1 MGKTDKDILTTAET
15 AKILGVSVRTA
26 QLLIEGGSVPSWK
39 TPGGHRRVYRA
50 DVMGLIERPA
60 TGAPGAPPASATV
73 IIVAPSERL
82 AHYDRLFAGMAE
94 CMVEAVDNVHRALFA
109 IGSVRPHAIIVDLEP
124 PDAER
129 VRLLHSLSANPS
141 LGHSRILAVAATGTI
156 ARVELP
162 GRVVP
167 VETAEQ
173 AAAAIRVSLT
183 DTGPPIPPPA
193 ETLFPIALNESQ
205 RLVALE
211 RSGLLDT
218 LPEEAFDR
226 LTWLA
231 ARTLDAPI
239 ALLTLLTPT
248 RQWFKSRIGLD
259 APETPRSWAFCNHT
273 ILQKGV
279 FAVEDLSGD
288 PRFAANPAVAGDLGF
303 RFYAGAPVHDNEG
316 FTVGSL
322 CIIDRRPRTLDDGE
336 RRALMALAALASDE
350 VRLRSTERQLRD
362 ALRTAEWQTPGQGH
376 IAPVAPA
383 GPEGGSR
390 SHRGRPARGRQR
402 S

>member
-50 DVMGLIERPA
+50 DVMALIERPA
-60 TGAPGAPPASATV
+60 PGAPGSPLPSATV
-73 IIVAPSERL
+73 ILVASSERL
-82 AHYDRLFAGMAE
+82 AHYDRLFAGIPE
-94 CMVEAVDNVHRALFA
+94 CTVEAFDNVHRALFA
-109 IGSVRPHAIIVDLEP
+109 IGSVRPHAIIVDLAP

-141 LGHSRILAVAATGTI
+141 LGHSRILAVAAAGAI
-156 ARVELP
+156 ASGALP

-173 AAAAIRVSLT
+173 AAAAIRVSLI
-183 DTGPPIPPPA
+183 DTGTPTPPPA
-193 ETLFPIALNESQ
+193 EALFPIALNESQ

-231 ARTLDAPI
+231 SRNLDAPI

-248 RQWFKSRIGLD
+248 RQWFKSRIGVD

-279 FAVEDLSGD
+279 FAVENLPGD

-303 RFYAGAPVHDNEG
+303 RFYAGAPVHDGEG

-322 CIIDRRPRTLDDGE
+322 CIIDRKPRKLDDGE
-336 RRALMALAALASDE
+336 RRTLMALAALASDE
-350 VRLRSTERQLRD
+350 VRLRAIERQLRD
-362 ALRTAEWQTPGQGH
+362 ALGKAERQTAGH
-376 IAPVAPA
+376 GHSAPVAPA
-383 GPEGGSR
+383 GP
-390 SHRGRPARGRQR
+390 ARLPDRL
-402 S
+402 

>member
-50 DVMGLIERPA
+50 DVMALIERPA
-60 TGAPGAPPASATV
+60 PGAPGAPLPSATV
-73 IIVAPSERL
+73 ILVASSERL
-82 AHYDRLFAGMAE
+82 GHYERLFAGIPE
-94 CMVEAVDNVHRALFA
+94 CTVEAFDNVHRALFA
-109 IGSVRPHAIIVDLEP
+109 IGSVRPHAIIVDLAP

-141 LGHSRILAVAATGTI
+141 LGHSRILAVAAAAAI
-156 ARVELP
+156 ASGDLP

-173 AAAAIRVSLT
+173 AAAAIRVSLI
-183 DTGPPIPPPA
+183 DTGTPTPPPA
-193 ETLFPIALNESQ
+193 EALFPIALNESQ

-231 ARTLDAPI
+231 SRSLDAPI

-279 FAVEDLSGD
+279 FAVENLPND
-288 PRFAANPAVAGDLGF
+288 PRFATNPAVAGDLGF
-303 RFYAGAPVHDNEG
+303 RFYAGAPVHDGEG

-322 CIIDRRPRTLDDGE
+322 CIIDRKPRKLDDSE
-336 RRALMALAALASDE
+336 RRTLMALAALASDE
-350 VRLRSTERQLRD
+350 VRLRAIERQLRD
-362 ALRTAEWQTPGQGH
+362 ALGKAERQTAGQGH
-376 IAPVAPA
+376 TVPAAPA
-383 GPEGGSR
+383 GP
-390 SHRGRPARGRQR
+390 ARLPDRV
-402 S
+402 

>member
-1 MGKTDKDILTTAET
+1 MGKTDKEILTTAET

-50 DVMGLIERPA
+50 DVMGLIERPVP
-60 TGAPGAPPASATV
+60 GALGAPPASATV

-82 AHYDRLFAGMAE
+82 THYDRLFAGVAE

-129 VRLLHSLSANPS
+129 VRLLHSLCANPS
-141 LGHSRILAVAATGTI
+141 LGHSRILAVAATDTI
-156 ARVELP
+156 ASAALP

-183 DTGPPIPPPA
+183 DTGAPIPPPA

-248 RQWFKSRIGLD
+248 RQWFKSRIGVD

-279 FAVEDLSGD
+279 FAVDDLPND

-303 RFYAGAPVHDNEG
+303 RFYAGAPVHDGEG

-362 ALRTAEWQTPGQGH
+362 ALRKAERQTPG
-376 IAPVAPA
+376 
-383 GPEGGSR
+383 
-390 SHRGRPARGRQR
+390 
-402 S
+402 

>member
-50 DVMGLIERPA
+50 DVMALIERPA
-60 TGAPGAPPASATV
+60 PGAPGAPLPSATV
-73 IIVAPSERL
+73 ILVASSERL
-82 AHYDRLFAGMAE
+82 AHYDRLFAGIPE
-94 CMVEAVDNVHRALFA
+94 CTVEAFDNVHRALFA
-109 IGSVRPHAIIVDLEP
+109 IGSVRPHAIIVDLAP

-141 LGHSRILAVAATGTI
+141 LGHSRILAVAAAGTI
-156 ARVELP
+156 ASGALP

-173 AAAAIRVSLT
+173 AAAAIRVSQI
-183 DTGPPIPPPA
+183 DTGTPTPPPA
-193 ETLFPIALNESQ
+193 DTLFPIALNESQ

-231 ARTLDAPI
+231 SRNLDAPI

-248 RQWFKSRIGLD
+248 RQWFKSRIGVD

-279 FAVEDLSGD
+279 FAVENLPGD

-303 RFYAGAPVHDNEG
+303 RFYAGAPVHDGEG

-322 CIIDRRPRTLDDGE
+322 CIIDRKPRTLDDGE
-336 RRALMALAALASDE
+336 KRTLMALAALASDE
-350 VRLRSTERQLRD
+350 VRLRAIERQLRD
-362 ALRTAEWQTPGQGH
+362 ALGKAERQTAGH
-376 IAPVAPA
+376 GHSA
-383 GPEGGSR
+383 
-390 SHRGRPARGRQR
+390 
-402 S
+402 

>member
-60 TGAPGAPPASATV
+60 PGAPGAPLPSATV
-73 IIVAPSERL
+73 ILVAPSERL
-82 AHYDRLFAGMAE
+82 AHHDRLFAGIPE
-94 CMVEAVDNVHRALFA
+94 CTVEAFDNVHRALFA

-129 VRLLHSLSANPS
+129 ERLLHSLCANPS
-141 LGHSRILAVAATGTI
+141 LGHSRILAIATAGTI
-156 ARVELP
+156 ASADLP
-162 GRVVP
+162 GRVVC

-173 AAAAIRVSLT
+173 AAAAIRVSLIDAGTPAPPT
-183 DTGPPIPPPA
+183 DA
-193 ETLFPIALNESQ
+193 LFPIALNESQ

-231 ARTLDAPI
+231 SRTLDAPI

-259 APETPRSWAFCNHT
+259 TPETPRSWAFCNHT
-273 ILQKGV
+273 ILQKAV
-279 FAVEDLSGD
+279 FSVENLPSD

-303 RFYAGAPVHDNEG
+303 RFYAGAPVHDSEG

-322 CIIDRRPRTLDDGE
+322 CIIDRKPRKLDDGE
-336 RRALMALAALASDE
+336 RRTLMALAALASDE
-350 VRLRSTERQLRD
+350 VRLRAVERQLRD
-362 ALRTAEWQTPGQGH
+362 ALGKAQRHGAGQGH
-376 IAPVAPA
+376 SVPAVPA
-383 GPEGGSR
+383 GE
-390 SHRGRPARGRQR
+390 ARG
-402 S
+402 

>member
-60 TGAPGAPPASATV
+60 PGAPGAPLPSATV
-73 IIVAPSERL
+73 ILVASSERL
-82 AHYDRLFAGMAE
+82 AHYDRLFAGIPE
-94 CMVEAVDNVHRALFA
+94 CTVEAFDNVHRALFA
-109 IGSVRPHAIIVDLEP
+109 IGSVRPHAIIVDLAP

-141 LGHSRILAVAATGTI
+141 LGHSRILAVAAAGAI
-156 ARVELP
+156 ASGDLP

-173 AAAAIRVSLT
+173 AAAAIRVSLI
-183 DTGPPIPPPA
+183 DTGTPTPPPA
-193 ETLFPIALNESQ
+193 EALFPIALNESQ

-231 ARTLDAPI
+231 SRTLDAPI

-248 RQWFKSRIGLD
+248 RQWFKSRIGVD

-273 ILQKGV
+273 ILQKAV
-279 FAVEDLSGD
+279 FSVENLPSD

-303 RFYAGAPVHDNEG
+303 RFYAGAPVHDGEG

-322 CIIDRRPRTLDDGE
+322 CIIDRKPRKLDDGE
-336 RRALMALAALASDE
+336 RRTLMALAALASDE
-350 VRLRSTERQLRD
+350 VRLRAIERQLRN
-362 ALRTAEWQTPGQGH
+362 ALGKAERHTAGQGH
-376 IAPVAPA
+376 SAPAAPA
-383 GPEGGSR
+383 GP
-390 SHRGRPARGRQR
+390 ARLPDRV
-402 S
+402 

>member
-1 MGKTDKDILTTAET
+1 M
-15 AKILGVSVRTA
+15 SVRTA

-50 DVMGLIERPA
+50 DVMALIERPA
-60 TGAPGAPPASATV
+60 PGAPGAPLPSATV
-73 IIVAPSERL
+73 ILVASSERL
-82 AHYDRLFAGMAE
+82 AHYDRLLAGIPE
-94 CMVEAVDNVHRALFA
+94 CTVEAFDNVHRALFA
-109 IGSVRPHAIIVDLEP
+109 IGSVRPHAIIVDLAP

-141 LGHSRILAVAATGTI
+141 LGHSRILAVVAAGTI
-156 ARVELP
+156 ASGDLP

-173 AAAAIRVSLT
+173 AAAAIRVSLI
-183 DTGPPIPPPA
+183 DTGTPTPPPA
-193 ETLFPIALNESQ
+193 EALFPIALNESQ

-231 ARTLDAPI
+231 SRTLDAPI

-248 RQWFKSRIGLD
+248 RQWFKSRIGVD

-273 ILQKGV
+273 ILQKAV
-279 FAVEDLSGD
+279 FSVENLPSD

-303 RFYAGAPVHDNEG
+303 RFYAGAPVHDGEG

-350 VRLRSTERQLRD
+350 VRLRAIERQLRN
-362 ALRTAEWQTPGQGH
+362 ALGKAERHTAGQGH
-376 IAPVAPA
+376 SAPAAPA
-383 GPEGGSR
+383 GP
-390 SHRGRPARGRQR
+390 ARLPDRV
-402 S
+402 

>member
-15 AKILGVSVRTA
+15 ARILGVSVRTA

-60 TGAPGAPPASATV
+60 PGAPGAPLPSATV
-73 IIVAPSERL
+73 IIVASSERL
-82 AHYDRLFAGMAE
+82 AHYDRLFAGIAE
-94 CMVEAVDNVHRALFA
+94 CTVEAFDNVHRALFA

-129 VRLLHSLSANPS
+129 ERLLHSLSANPS
-141 LGHSRILAVAATGTI
+141 LGHSRILAVAGKI
-156 ARVELP
+156 ASADLP
-162 GRVVP
+162 SRVVH

-173 AAAAIRVSLT
+173 AAAAMRVSVIDAGT
-183 DTGPPIPPPA
+183 QAPPPA

-231 ARTLDAPI
+231 SRNLDAPI

-259 APETPRSWAFCNHT
+259 TPETPRSWAFCNHT

-279 FAVEDLSGD
+279 FSVENLPSD

-303 RFYAGAPVHDNEG
+303 RFYAGAPVHDSEG

-322 CIIDRRPRTLDDGE
+322 CIIDRRPRKLDDGE
-336 RRALMALAALASDE
+336 RRTLLALAALASDE
-350 VRLRSTERQLRD
+350 VRLRSIERQLRD
-362 ALRTAEWQTPGQGH
+362 ALRKAERQTPGQGH
-376 IAPVAPA
+376 SVSVDPA
-383 GPEGGSR
+383 GP
-390 SHRGRPARGRQR
+390 ARLQVQV
-402 S
+402 

>member
-15 AKILGVSVRTA
+15 ARILGVSVRTA

-60 TGAPGAPPASATV
+60 SGAPGAPLSSATV
-73 IIVAPSERL
+73 IIVAASERL
-82 AHYDRLFAGMAE
+82 PHYDRLFAGIPE
-94 CMVEAVDNVHRALFA
+94 CTVEAFDNVHRALFA

-129 VRLLHSLSANPS
+129 ERLLHSLSANPS
-141 LGHSRILAVAATGTI
+141 LGHSRSLAVAATGTI
-156 ARVELP
+156 ASADLP
-162 GRVVP
+162 GRVVR

-173 AAAAIRVSLT
+173 AAAAIRVSLIDAGT
-183 DTGPPIPPPA
+183 PTPPPA

-231 ARTLDAPI
+231 ARNLDAPI

-248 RQWFKSRIGLD
+248 RQWFKSRFGLD
-259 APETPRSWAFCNHT
+259 TPETPRSWAFCNHT

-279 FAVEDLSGD
+279 FSVEDLPSD
-288 PRFAANPAVAGDLGF
+288 PRFAANPAVAGELGF
-303 RFYAGAPVHDNEG
+303 RFYAGAPVHDTEG
-316 FTVGSL
+316 FTIGSL
-322 CIIDRRPRTLDDGE
+322 CIIDRRPRKLDDGE
-336 RRALMALAALASDE
+336 RRTLLALAALASDE
-350 VRLRSTERQLRD
+350 VRLRAIERQLRD
-362 ALRTAEWQTPGQGH
+362 ALRKAERQTPGQGH
-376 IAPVAPA
+376 IVPVEPA
-383 GPEGGSR
+383 GP
-390 SHRGRPARGRQR
+390 ARLQDRV
-402 S
+402 

>member
-50 DVMGLIERPA
+50 DVMGLIERPVP
-60 TGAPGAPPASATV
+60 GAPVAPPASATV
-73 IIVAPSERL
+73 IIVAPTERL
-82 AHYDRLFAGMAE
+82 THYDRLFAGIAE
-94 CMVEAVDNVHRALFA
+94 CMVEAIDNVHRALFA
-109 IGSVRPHAIIVDLEP
+109 IGSVRPYAIIVDLEP

-156 ARVELP
+156 ASADLP

-183 DTGPPIPPPA
+183 DTGAPIPPPG
-193 ETLFPIALNESQ
+193 ETLFPLALNESQ

-248 RQWFKSRIGLD
+248 RQWFKSRIGVD

-303 RFYAGAPVHDNEG
+303 RFYAGATVHDNEG

-322 CIIDRRPRTLDDGE
+322 CVIDRRPRTLDDGE

-362 ALRTAEWQTPGQGH
+362 ALGKAERQTPRQGH

-383 GPEGGSR
+383 VPEGGGR